1 MKHNT
6 PSAGNPR
13 AAQHCRLTV
22 DRVVELYQSGYLTAK
37 GALGLWIETR
47 LAEGWKTT
55 IQPKQI
61 QELFNKNNKAM
72 ARSTF
77 WHAMNSLLEDGK
89 IHFEQPSRLHIKRL
103 PSSKS
108 DDKDSGPRTE
118 PSKILDNVQNSEP
131 PSKILDEHPKNETS
145 IQNSEPPSKILDEQ
159 QPETPPPQ
167 DSSTSSN
174 SSQNS
179 YQIFIKSLSDE
190 QREGFNKWC
199 ELEISKLPW
208 PIQNIHDWL
217 ASQDAYGNYRFAN
230 YWDNYEM
237 WLSVQDTESNAETN
251 IPKQVEEYVNCRT
264 TDKDVFIKWLTDW
277 WGESKVQDLILK
289 IYQGWVYFRRFEQPW
304 RLDTL
309 SQYDILQIEA
319 IALG

>member
-1 MKHNT
+1 MTQSKHQGK
-6 PSAGNPR
+6 S
-13 AAQHCRLTV
+13 AQHCRLTV
-22 DRVVELYQSGYLTAK
+22 DRVVELYQNGYLTAK
-37 GALGLWIETR
+37 GALGLWIETK
-47 LAEGWKTT
+47 LACGWETVVSPKS
-55 IQPKQI
+55 IQQ
-61 QELFNKNNKAM
+61 LFSKNDKPM

-77 WHAMNSLLEDGK
+77 WGAMHSLQEDGL
-89 IHFEQPSRLHIKRL
+89 IDFDQPERIHIKRL
-103 PSSKS
+103 PNPPESGEDSAPKTVLSEKS
-108 DDKDSGPRTE
+108 NDVQ
-118 PSKILDNVQNSEP
+118 KIEP
-131 PSKILDEHPKNETS
+131 PSKILNQRPENRTTVQKIERA
-145 IQNSEPPSKILDEQ
+145 SKILNEQ
-159 QPETPPPQ
+159 QPEISPAQ
-167 DSSTSSN
+167 GFSTSSN

-199 ELEISKLPW
+199 ELEVSKLPW

-217 ASQDAYGNYRFAN
+217 ASQDAYGNYRFAD

-237 WLSVQDTESNAETN
+237 WLSVQDTESNAEIN

-309 SQYDILQIEA
+309 SQYDINQIEA